1 MTIRGHEIE
10 NGKKMCCGQYMSVE
24 ILIRYDV
31 T

>member
-10 NGKKMCCGQYMSVE
+10 NGKKMCCGQCVVE